1 MVGSVLNALGIKA
14 NFNITTIL
22 MAFFF
27 FLQVRHY
34 YSILYFSSL

>member
-27 FLQVRHY
+27 FFTGEAL
-34 YSILYFSSL
+34 L